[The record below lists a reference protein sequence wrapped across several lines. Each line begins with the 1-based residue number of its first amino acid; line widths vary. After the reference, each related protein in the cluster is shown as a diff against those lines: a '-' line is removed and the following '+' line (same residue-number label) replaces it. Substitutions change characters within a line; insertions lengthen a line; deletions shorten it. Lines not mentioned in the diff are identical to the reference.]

1 MKKYGFT
8 LIELIFVIILM
19 GVLTGVGFY
28 MSQPDATK
36 QDAQYTLLKLKEAR
50 YRAIGYETGDGSCS
64 EAGWIVLNEG
74 NLSSNESPTHT
85 IKSEIKLP
93 TITTLANTTPHKPE
107 TVCFDSLGRPH
118 DGNSTSLVSLIRN
131 PLDINFTKG
140 DKNTTIRLFPQTG
153 YAIIPCK

>member
-19 GVLTGVGFY
+19 GVLTGIGFY

-50 YRAIGYETGDGSCS
+50 YRAIGYETGNTNCSDG
-64 EAGWIVLNEG
+64 GWITLTQTA
-74 NLSSNESPTHT
+74 LSTATDNNDSMHRE
-85 IKSEIKLP
+85 IKSLISP
-93 TITTLANTTPHKPE
+93 DSTILTNGSKTL
-107 TVCFDSLGRPH
+107 CFDSLGRPH

-131 PLDINFTKG
+131 PLDINFIKS